1 VTPKQLLAA
10 ARELITRPHA
20 AIAGVWPRTA
30 ALLARQALEEA
41 LGSRWAAEAETRPLR
56 QATMRSQ
63 LICLPAYL
71 DPALA
76 HQVAYTWAA
85 LSKACHYHP
94 YELAPT
100 SGELAAW
107 ISDVAIL
114 ISRVED
120 SA

>member
-1 VTPKQLLAA
+1 MTPKQLLAA
-10 ARELITRPHA
+10 ARELITRPDA
-20 AIAGVWPRTA
+20 ATAGVWPRTA
-30 ALLARQALEEA
+30 ALLARQALEET
-41 LGSRWAAEAETRPLR
+41 LDSRWAAEALTSPLR
-56 QATMRSQ
+56 QATIRSQ

-85 LSKACHYHP
+85 LSNACHYHP

-100 SGELAAW
+100 SSELTTW
-107 ISDVAIL
+107 INDVATL
-114 ISRVED
+114 IARVET